1 MSAPNIITTGHN
13 SDGLSTFIDNPKYK
27 AFSPHVGILYGTVGD
42 GPINLN
48 DNADISAFE
57 AHDNPGLIPKEG
69 SVVLVAEWPP
79 GTDSI
84 AKIHRTLSV
93 DVGVMIE
100 GEIICQLDSGETRL
114 LKKGDVLLQRGTKH
128 AWKNPSTSEPAR
140 MLCFVMPSHSVKGAK
155 ETA

>member
-13 SDGLSTFIDNPKYK
+13 SEGLSTFIDNPKYK

-100 GEIICQLDSGETRL
+100 GE
-114 LKKGDVLLQRGTKH
+114 
-128 AWKNPSTSEPAR
+128 SESIDLVSSLR
-140 MLCFVMPSHSVKGAK
+140 YVHVPSHVIHGESS
-155 ETA
+155 